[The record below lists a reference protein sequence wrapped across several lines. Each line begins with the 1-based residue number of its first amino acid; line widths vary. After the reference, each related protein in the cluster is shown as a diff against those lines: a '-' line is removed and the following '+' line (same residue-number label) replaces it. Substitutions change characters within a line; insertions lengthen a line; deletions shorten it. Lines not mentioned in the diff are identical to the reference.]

1 MSRYNRY
8 KILNNNS
15 KYYRFLR
22 KERNDLANIR
32 HYETPILYQPDVIDR
47 ANLNTT
53 THIWAVGDRY
63 YNLADQYYGDPKLW
77 WIIAWYNG
85 RPTESDCFPGD
96 LLTIP
101 LQAAAV
107 LALLG
112 IG

>member
-22 KERNDLANIR
+22 KERNDVENIR
-32 HYETPILYQPDVIDR
+32 HYETPILYHPSTLDR
-47 ANLNTT
+47 ATLNTT
-53 THIWAVGDRY
+53 THIWSVGDRY
-63 YNLADQYYGDPKLW
+63 YTLADQYYGDPTLW

-85 RPTESDCFPGD
+85 RPAEVDCFPGD
-96 LLTIP
+96 LLSIP
-101 LQAAAV
+101 LEAEAV
-107 LALLG
+107 LGLLG

>member
-8 KILNNNS
+8 KILNNNN

-22 KERNDLANIR
+22 LERNDLANIR

-53 THIWAVGDRY
+53 THIWVVGDRY

-101 LQAAAV
+101 LQAAPV